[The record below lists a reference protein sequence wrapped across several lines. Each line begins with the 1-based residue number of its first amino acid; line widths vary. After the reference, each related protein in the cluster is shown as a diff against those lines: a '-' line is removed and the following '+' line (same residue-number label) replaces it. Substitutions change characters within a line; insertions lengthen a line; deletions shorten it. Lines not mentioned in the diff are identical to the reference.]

1 METNYEQT
9 SLLNR
14 HDTNVQRSVECLGL
28 TFDSDE
34 ARRAYFLEILGKK
47 LKDPQFRKSE
57 GFPIGDDEDILAL
70 SDPPYYTACPNP
82 FFSDILGSW
91 KSQHDSKASLVPP
104 PFAADITEG
113 KGEHFY
119 NVHTYHTKVPYR
131 AIARFVLHYTKPGDV

>member
-47 LKDPQFRKSE
+47 LKDPQFRKIE
-57 GFPIGDDEDILAL
+57 GFPNGDDEDILAL

-82 FFSDILGSW
+82 FIDDFIKHLGN
-91 KSQHDSKASLVPP
+91 KNPAN
-104 PFAADITEG
+104 
-113 KGEHFY
+113 Y
-119 NVHTYHTKVPYR
+119 
-131 AIARFVLHYTKPGDV
+131 ARE